1 MSEGMTTAAPAPTP
15 DPVIFA
21 RALLPQAVAAFS
33 LVPPEDR
40 GPALAAI
47 DQFLALPSPASFL
60 RASRQLNEARRAAR
74 LARAASTT
82 LGRLFGEGMAL
93 MRTVPGLPAEVTQRL
108 ANDLPMDARSGRRLA
123 ALATML
129 KGYEELL
136 GRVVADNEEMRQR
149 LRPGVRRS
157 RRPNHRL

>member
-1 MSEGMTTAAPAPTP
+1 MSAAAAAAAPAT
-15 DPVIFA
+15 DTAVFA
-21 RALLPQAVAAFS
+21 RALLPRAVAAFS
-33 LVPPEDR
+33 VVPPEDR

-47 DQFLALPSPASFL
+47 DQFLARPSPASFL
-60 RASRQLNEARRAAR
+60 RAARQLNEARRAAR

-82 LGRLFGEGMAL
+82 VGRLFGEGITM
-93 MRTVPGLPAEVTQRL
+93 MRSVPGLPAEVTQQL
-108 ANDLPMDARSGRRLA
+108 ANDLPMDGRSGRRLA

-136 GRVVADNEEMRQR
+136 GRVVADNEEMRKR

-157 RRPNHRL
+157 RRPGNRL